1 MARKFGNQ
9 LLALIGSF
17 AAAAWKA
24 NRDKRAALEDNYRY
38 EVRKAAAEYAE
49 EQAEYDAYVTSLPKL
64 KGNGRFDQEVDTTSG
79 NIEALDAYST
89 YLELMH
95 EPGQPFTVVLEYQ
108 EGEEEGTVRVDGGQA
123 NLGHIPF
130 EDEEYL
136 AEFLEELGG
145 DVACDAKLT
154 KLVHGGYDLY
164 LDILR
169 PPQISNLP

>member
-1 MARKFGNQ
+1 MARRFGNQ
-9 LLALIGSF
+9 VLALLGSF

-24 NRDKRAALEDNYRY
+24 NRDKRAALEDKYRH
-38 EVRKAAAEYAE
+38 EVRKATAEHAE

-64 KGNGRFDQEVDTTSG
+64 KGNGRFDQEVDTTNG
-79 NIEALDAYST
+79 DMFALDAYST

-95 EPGQPFTVVLEYQ
+95 EPGQHFTVVLEYQ
-108 EGEEEGTVRVDGGQA
+108 EGEAEGSVRVDGGQA
-123 NLGHIPF
+123 TLGHISY
-130 EDEEYL
+130 DNEEYL

-145 DVACDAKLT
+145 DVTCDARLT

-169 PPQISNLP
+169 PPQISN

>member
-9 LLALIGSF
+9 LLALLGSF
-17 AAAAWKA
+17 AAAVWKA
-24 NRDKRAALEDNYRY
+24 NRDKRAALEDNYRH
-38 EVRKAAAEYAE
+38 EVRKATAEHAE

-64 KGNGRFDQEVDTTSG
+64 KGNGRFDQEVDTTYG
-79 NIEALDAYST
+79 DIFALDAYST

-95 EPGQPFTVVLEYQ
+95 EPGQHFTVVLEYQ
-108 EGEEEGTVRVDGGQA
+108 EGDAEGSVRVDGGQA
-123 NLGHIPF
+123 TLGHISY
-130 EDEEYL
+130 DNEEYL

-145 DVACDAKLT
+145 DVTCDARLT

-169 PPQISNLP
+169 PPQISN

>member
-1 MARKFGNQ
+1 MVRKFGNQ

-24 NRDKRAALEDNYRY
+24 SRDRRAALEDNYRH
-38 EVRKAAAEYAE
+38 EVRKATAEHAE

-64 KGNGRFDQEVDTTSG
+64 KGNGRFDQEVDTTYG
-79 NIEALDAYST
+79 DMFALDACGT

-95 EPGQPFTVVLEYQ
+95 EPGQHFTVVLEYQ
-108 EGEEEGTVRVDGGQA
+108 ESEEEGAVRVDGGQA
-123 NLGHIPF
+123 TLGHIPF

-136 AEFLEELGG
+136 VEFLEELSG

-154 KLVHGGYDLY
+154 KLVHGGYDLC

-169 PPQISNLP
+169 PPQISN

>member
-1 MARKFGNQ
+1 M
-9 LLALIGSF
+9 
-17 AAAAWKA
+17 
-24 NRDKRAALEDNYRY
+24 
-38 EVRKAAAEYAE
+38 
-49 EQAEYDAYVTSLPKL
+49 TSLPKL

-108 EGEEEGTVRVDGGQA
+108 EGEEEGAVRVDGGQA
-123 NLGHIPF
+123 TLGHIPF
-130 EDEEYL
+130 EDEKYL

-154 KLVHGGYDLY
+154 KLVHGSYDLF
-164 LDILR
+164 LDIKR
-169 PPQISNLP
+169 PVDAED